1 MLVTCVLSQK
11 VIFDRHFDDIY
22 LLIIHF
28 VLIYLIVCLCGA
40 ITRWYL
46 SSLIMQFCNTIVCLF
61 PKLSVDI
68 RFRMMDANCD
78 W

>member
-11 VIFDRHFDDIY
+11 VISDCHFEDFY

-28 VLIYLIVCLCGA
+28 VLIYPFACLCGA

-46 SSLIMQFCNTIVCLF
+46 SSLIIQLCNTIVCLF
-61 PKLSVDI
+61 PKPSVDI
-68 RFRMMDANCD
+68 RFRIMDANYD
-78 W
+78 